1 MALAIFDVFKAHR
14 SDKLLALLKKSR
26 IAIVFVPAS
35 CTDKLQPLD
44 QTINKKYK
52 EELKKE
58 FQMWGFAD
66 IVAKKLLNKKDNDER
81 TADIDLRTSVM
92 KPLHAKWLIKCH
104 KTLERDHEFITQ
116 AYKACGHPMLNLTEK
131 YITRMS
137 VYFISC

>member
-81 TADIDLRTSVM
+81 TADIDLQP
-92 KPLHAKWLIKCH
+92 PL
-104 KTLERDHEFITQ
+104 
-116 AYKACGHPMLNLTEK
+116 
-131 YITRMS
+131 
-137 VYFISC
+137 